1 MLHLPSDMRAAVSIR
16 GLVKEYPQA
25 ETPAVNGLDLDVEEG
40 GFYGLLGPNGAGK
53 TTTISILCG
62 LLPAT
67 AGEVMLMGHQLPK
80 KRAEVKHLIGIVPQD
95 IALYDSLSAM
105 ENLSFFGKMYGLPK
119 KLVKT
124 RSEELLHDFGLLEK
138 ADKRVDTYS
147 GGMKRRVNLMIGLMH
162 RPQVLFLDEPTVGID
177 VQSRAMINDHL
188 HQLNHDGMTIIYT
201 SHHMDEAE
209 RMCDRIG
216 IIDRGRLIADG
227 QPKQLLSENPEC
239 TTLEDLFLKITGK
252 QLRD

>member
-1 MLHLPSDMRAAVSIR
+1 MSTAVSIR
-16 GLVKEYPQA
+16 GLVKEYPQT
-25 ETPAVNGLDLDVEEG
+25 ETPAVNGLDLDVAEG

-67 AGEVMLMGHQLPK
+67 AGAVTLLGHQLPK
-80 KRAEVKHLIGIVPQD
+80 ERSRAKQLIGIVPQD
-95 IALYDSLSAM
+95 IALYESLTAR
-105 ENLSFFGKMYGLPK
+105 ENLSFFGKMYGLPAK
-119 KLVKT
+119 EVKA
-124 RSEELLHDFGLLEK
+124 RSEELLRDFGLLEK

-147 GGMKRRVNLMIGLMH
+147 GGMKRRVNLMVGLMH
-162 RPQVLFLDEPTVGID
+162 RPRILFLDEPTVGID

-188 HQLNHDGMTIIYT
+188 RQLNRDGMTIIYT

-216 IIDRGRLIADG
+216 IIDRGRLIVEGSPAE
-227 QPKQLLSENPEC
+227 LLRMNPDC
-239 TTLEDLFLKITGK
+239 MALEDIFLKLTGK

>member
-1 MLHLPSDMRAAVSIR
+1 MPAAVSIR
-16 GLVKEYPQA
+16 GLIKEYPQA
-25 ETPAVNGLDLDVEEG
+25 DTPAVSGLDLDVTEG

-67 AGEVMLMGHQLPK
+67 AGAVTLLGHQLPK
-80 KRAEVKHLIGIVPQD
+80 ERSKVKQLIGIVPQD
-95 IALYDSLSAM
+95 IALYESLTAR
-105 ENLSFFGKMYGLPK
+105 ENLVFFGKMYGLPAK
-119 KLVKT
+119 EVKA
-124 RSEELLHDFGLLEK
+124 RSEDLLRDFGLIQK

-147 GGMKRRVNLMIGLMH
+147 GGMKRRLNLMVGLMH
-162 RPQVLFLDEPTVGID
+162 HPKILFLDEPTVGID

-188 HQLNHDGMTIIYT
+188 RKLNRDGMTIIYT

-216 IIDRGRLIADG
+216 IIDRGRLIAEG
-227 QPKQLLSENPEC
+227 SPGELLDANPDC
-239 TTLEDLFLKITGK
+239 VSLEDIFLKLTGK